1 MEYYNNMT
9 TTRYNILDKGYID
22 LLDTFGDELTIVN
35 AARVSFGVEHEVL
48 THGDKKLLK
57 YLYDHK
63 HFSPFRHVFLRIRIH
78 APEAIMRQ
86 IAKHVIGIEATSNTV
101 PVKDFAFNEISGRYK
116 KVEEYYIP
124 SEWRKQS
131 QDNKQ
136 CSEGVFASDE
146 QKELERVYNDALN
159 LCIST
164 YEKMMD
170 MGVAKE
176 QARMI
181 LPLSQYTTVLW
192 TASLQAI
199 LNFISLRDHEHAQVE
214 IRLYAQAMRDIVQTK
229 FPTLCEFWL

>member
-1 MEYYNNMT
+1 MIHYD
-9 TTRYNILDKGYID
+9 ILDNGYID

-35 AARVSFGVEHEVL
+35 AARVSFGVEHDTL
-48 THGDKKLLK
+48 TEGDKKLIK
-57 YLYDHK
+57 YLYDNK

-101 PVKDFAFNEISGRYK
+101 PVKDMAFNEISGRYK

-124 SEWRKQS
+124 DEWRIQS
-131 QDNKQ
+131 MDNKQ
-136 CSEGVFASDE
+136 CSDGVFDNNK
-146 QKELERVYNDALN
+146 QVELKTMYNSALA
-159 LCIST
+159 LCVST
-164 YEKMMD
+164 YEKMVE

-176 QARMI
+176 QARLI

-199 LNFISLRDHEHAQVE
+199 LNFISLRDHDHAQTE
-214 IRLYAQAMRDIVQTK
+214 IKLYAQAMRDIIK
-229 FPTLCEFWL
+229 NRFPTLYDIWL